1 MSGINDA
8 FDDYQKHVNAD
19 DPQVVAAR
27 RRRDLFTDSL
37 GGCDDVDEV
46 VSSGSLRRGTHRDP
60 IHDVDTIIVFDA
72 DQHPTW
78 GTPGES
84 AGEALDHARALVNK
98 LLGAT
103 NGTFAQE
110 VRLASP
116 RNHAVKCFLDDPDA
130 DNPFTVDA
138 MPALRRDGMFL
149 VPEKLSEKWIYTDPE
164 ELIEQVAK
172 KHAEWNRFAGL
183 VRMLKDWA
191 HKQDIG
197 IKSLVMEVLALD
209 HMPSGNNRPTA
220 LKEFFVKAAYRVE
233 SLTAIEDP
241 AGVCGAIQADLDM
254 DGLGERLRSSATLAS
269 EAIAA
274 QANNDTHKALA
285 KWHEIFGEGFPPPPP
300 PPPSKSG
307 TPNPSPAVVP
317 LVPGVDPT
325 PTTEPQRRPVKDT
338 PQG

>member
-8 FDDYQKHVNAD
+8 FDDYQNHVNAD
-19 DPQVVAAR
+19 DSQVKEAR

-37 GGCDDVDEV
+37 TGCDDVDEV

-78 GTPGES
+78 GEPGDS
-84 AGEALDHARALVNK
+84 AAEALDHTRALVNE

-149 VPEKLSEKWIYTDPE
+149 VPEKLSKKWIHTDPE

-191 HKQDIG
+191 HKQDID
-197 IKSLVMEVLALD
+197 IKSLVMEILALD
-209 HMPSGNNRPTA
+209 HMPNGNNRPTA
-220 LKEFFVKAAYRVE
+220 LKEFFVKAAFRVE
-233 SLTAIEDP
+233 SLDLIEDP
-241 AGVCGAIQADLDM
+241 AGVCGEIQPDLDM
-254 DGLGERLRSSATLAS
+254 VALGERLRDAATLAS
-269 EAIAA
+269 EAVTA
-274 QANNDTHKALA
+274 QANNDTHKALT
-285 KWHEIFGEGFPPPPP
+285 KWHTIFGDGFPPPPP
-300 PPPSKSG
+300 PPPAKPS

-317 LVPGVDPT
+317 LVPGVEPT
-325 PTTEPQRRPVKDT
+325 PSSEPQRRRVKDT